1 MKLPELPDL
10 PVRPAL
16 ARITS
21 TLAEHGVAVLV
32 APPGTGKTT
41 LVPLALAAASSGRIV
56 VAEPRRLAARAAAAR
71 MAALLGERVGETVGY
86 AVRGDRKVGART
98 RIEVVTSGL
107 LVRRLQSDPELAGV
121 GTVVLDECH
130 ERHLDADLLLALLLD
145 ARSGLRPDLRVLATS
160 ATVAADRLA
169 QLLGT
174 GQYVVDAVGSGA
186 LAGRGVAGGSPV
198 HGGVVGIGGGGL
210 AGPDAHD
217 AEAELAGVG
226 VAGGTVVGGGG
237 AAGQDAHDAEA
248 EMAGVGVA
256 GGTVVGGGGA
266 AGQDAHDAEAELAGV
281 GVAGGTVVGGG
292 GSDGQDAHDAEAELA
307 GVGVAG
313 GTVVGGGGS
322 DGQDAQGAEADRAD
336 GCSVSAEP
344 VQSGDRARAP
354 VLEVRGRAYP
364 VEVDYV
370 PALPRERIEAQVAR
384 AIRSALAVIDGDVL
398 VFLPGVGEINRTA
411 GLLRDLDGVDVVPL
425 HGRLA
430 GAAQDL
436 ALRPGSRRRVV
447 LSTAVAESSL
457 TVPGVRAVVD
467 SGLSRVSRV
476 DHRRGL
482 SGLATVR
489 VSAAVA
495 EQRAG
500 RAGREAPGHA
510 WRCWPEYEHHTLPA
524 YPEPEI
530 RTAEL
535 TRLAL
540 ELACWGTPD
549 GTGLAWWD
557 APPEGGLA
565 AARTVLRA
573 LGALD
578 EADRITPRGKAMAAL
593 GLHPRLAR
601 ALLDGAARVG
611 AKAAAE
617 MVVLMDD
624 DSLAHTADAA
634 AALRALR
641 TERPPRW
648 TREVQRLTR
657 LVANTSTDNEPDGLP
672 SDSAQF
678 DASSSMGRSDRS
690 GIGSGQ
696 ADASSSMGRSDRSGV
711 GGGQADAS
719 SSMGRSDRSGVGGG
733 QADASSGAGRSDQ
746 SGADRRPTGRT
757 PGVSK
762 SAAGRPGGRDLA
774 VGEDASGSSAT
785 DVAALLIAL
794 AQPERLARRRSSGSS
809 TYLMAGG
816 TAVTLPPGSGPAAA
830 EWLAVAI
837 ADRDPGRAEGRIRL
851 AAIADE
857 ELARE
862 AAPGLVVVADEVR
875 WDGGDVVA
883 RQVERLGAI
892 ILSEKPLRQPDKVL
906 MEQAVRQGLQTEGL
920 SLLRWSDDARSLRQR
935 LDFLHRTLGEPW
947 PAVDDAALL
956 DNLDTW
962 LGPELST
969 ARRRS
974 DLARIDAGAALRRL
988 LPWPT
993 AARLDELAPER
1004 LEVPSGSRV
1013 RLDYSADQ
1021 PILAVKVQEIFG
1033 WTDPPTLADGR
1044 ARILLHLLS
1053 PAQRPVAVTADLASF
1068 WKTGWPQV
1076 RADLRGRYPK
1086 HAWPEDPTT
1095 IPAHR
1100 GTARRATNPRQ

>member
-16 ARITS
+16 DRITA
-21 TLAEHGVAVLV
+21 TLAERGVAVLV

-41 LVPLALAAASSGRIV
+41 LVPLALAAGSAGRIV

-86 AVRGDRKVGART
+86 AVRGDRKIGART

-174 GQYVVDAVGSGA
+174 GET
-186 LAGRGVAGGSPV
+186 
-198 HGGVVGIGGGGL
+198 
-210 AGPDAHD
+210 GP
-217 AEAELAGVG
+217 
-226 VAGGTVVGGGG
+226 
-237 AAGQDAHDAEA
+237 
-248 EMAGVGVA
+248 
-256 GGTVVGGGGA
+256 
-266 AGQDAHDAEAELAGV
+266 
-281 GVAGGTVVGGG
+281 
-292 GSDGQDAHDAEAELA
+292 
-307 GVGVAG
+307 
-313 GTVVGGGGS
+313 
-322 DGQDAQGAEADRAD
+322 
-336 GCSVSAEP
+336 
-344 VQSGDRARAP
+344 GDRRAP
-354 VLEVRGRAYP
+354 VLEVHGRTYP
-364 VEVDYV
+364 VEVDYL

-384 AIRSALAVIDGDVL
+384 ATRTALATVDGDVL

-411 GLLRDLDGVDVVPL
+411 GLLRELDGVDVVPL

-489 VSAAVA
+489 VSAAAA

-510 WRCWPEYEHHTLPA
+510 WRCWPEYEHQTLPA

-578 EADRITPRGKAMAAL
+578 DADHITPRGKAMAEL

-624 DSLAHTADAA
+624 DSLAGTADAA
-634 AALRALR
+634 AALRTLR
-641 TERPPRW
+641 IERPPRW

-657 LVANTSTDNEPDGLP
+657 LITNTSSGDEPGQPVAGGTPADVSRG
-672 SDSAQF
+672 AGRR
-678 DASSSMGRSDRS
+678 AGSSS
-690 GIGSGQ
+690 
-696 ADASSSMGRSDRSGV
+696 
-711 GGGQADAS
+711 GGP
-719 SSMGRSDRSGVGGG
+719 RV
-733 QADASSGAGRSDQ
+733 DASSGGSN
-746 SGADRRPTGRT
+746 SGS
-757 PGVSK
+757 V
-762 SAAGRPGGRDLA
+762 AGRPGDGDESA
-774 VGEDASGSSAT
+774 GSGT

-794 AQPERLARRRSSGSS
+794 AQPERLARRRASGSS

-816 TAVTLPPGSGPAAA
+816 TAVTLPPGSGLAAA
-830 EWLAVAI
+830 EWLAVAV

-851 AAIADE
+851 AAVADE
-857 ELARE
+857 DLARE

-883 RQVERLGAI
+883 RRVERLGAI
-892 ILSEKPLRQPDKVL
+892 ILSEKPLRQPPKAL
-906 MEQAVRQGLQTEGL
+906 MEQAVRQGLQSEGVG
-920 SLLRWSDDARSLRQR
+920 LLRWSDDARSLRHR
-935 LDFLHRTLGEPW
+935 LGFLHRTLGAPW
-947 PAVDDAALL
+947 PAVDDDALL
-956 DNLDTW
+956 ADLDTW

-969 ARRRS
+969 ARRRA
-974 DLARIDAGAALRRL
+974 DLARVDAGTALRRL
-988 LPWPT
+988 LPWPA

-1044 ARILLHLLS
+1044 APILLHLLS

-1068 WKTGWPQV
+1068 WKNGWPQV

-1095 IPAHR
+1095 ISAHR
-1100 GTARRATNPRQ
+1100 GTARRATNRPT

>member
-16 ARITS
+16 ERIAV
-21 TLAEHGVAVLV
+21 TLADRGVAVLV

-41 LVPLALAAASSGRIV
+41 LVPLALAAGSSGRIV

-98 RIEVVTSGL
+98 RVEVVTSGL
-107 LVRRLQSDPELAGV
+107 LVRRLQQDPELGGV

-169 QLLGT
+169 VLLG
-174 GQYVVDAVGSGA
+174 G
-186 LAGRGVAGGSPV
+186 
-198 HGGVVGIGGGGL
+198 
-210 AGPDAHD
+210 
-217 AEAELAGVG
+217 E
-226 VAGGTVVGGGG
+226 
-237 AAGQDAHDAEA
+237 
-248 EMAGVGVA
+248 
-256 GGTVVGGGGA
+256 
-266 AGQDAHDAEAELAGV
+266 
-281 GVAGGTVVGGG
+281 
-292 GSDGQDAHDAEAELA
+292 DG
-307 GVGVAG
+307 
-313 GTVVGGGGS
+313 
-322 DGQDAQGAEADRAD
+322 
-336 GCSVSAEP
+336 EP
-344 VQSGDRARAP
+344 AP
-354 VLEVRGRAYP
+354 VVEVRGRAYP
-364 VEVDYV
+364 VDIGYV
-370 PALPRERIEAQVAR
+370 PSLPRERIEGQVAR
-384 AIRSALAVIDGDVL
+384 ATRGALAETDGDVL

-411 GLLRDLDGVDVVPL
+411 SLLRDLDEVDVVPL

-436 ALRPGSRRRVV
+436 ALTPGARRRVV

-510 WRCWPEYEHHTLPA
+510 WRCWPEYEHQTLPA

-578 EADRITPRGKAMAAL
+578 DSDHITPRGKAMADL

-624 DSLAHTADAA
+624 DSLAPGIDAT
-634 AALRALR
+634 AALRTLR
-641 TERPPRW
+641 SERPPRW

-657 LVANTSTDNEPDGLP
+657 LVANTDDQLARSVEGAQVDP
-672 SDSAQF
+672 SP
-678 DASSSMGRSDRS
+678 GRGHDR
-690 GIGSGQ
+690 
-696 ADASSSMGRSDRSGV
+696 RDRP
-711 GGGQADAS
+711 
-719 SSMGRSDRSGVGGG
+719 
-733 QADASSGAGRSDQ
+733 GAGNE
-746 SGADRRPTGRT
+746 SGGYE
-757 PGVSK
+757 G
-762 SAAGRPGGRDLA
+762 
-774 VGEDASGSSAT
+774 

-816 TAVTLPPGSGPAAA
+816 TAVTLPPGSGLAAA

-875 WDGGDVVA
+875 WDDGDVVA
-883 RQVERLGAI
+883 RRVERLGAI
-892 ILSEKPLRQPDKVL
+892 ILSEKALRHPDKAL
-906 MEQAVRQGLQTEGL
+906 MEQAVRQGLRAEGL
-920 SLLRWSDDARSLRQR
+920 DLLRWSDDARSLRQR

-956 DNLDTW
+956 ADLDPW

-974 DLARIDAGAALRRL
+974 DLARIDAGTALRRL

-1021 PILAVKVQEIFG
+1021 PVLAVKVQEIFG

-1044 ARILLHLLS
+1044 APILLHLLS

-1068 WKTGWPQV
+1068 WRNGWPQV

-1095 IPAHR
+1095 ISAHR
-1100 GTARRATNPRQ
+1100 GTARRATHRPN

>member
-16 ARITS
+16 ERITA
-21 TLAEHGVAVLV
+21 TLADRGVAVLV

-86 AVRGDRKVGART
+86 AVRGDRKVGPRT

-174 GQYVVDAVGSGA
+174 GESGRE
-186 LAGRGVAGGSPV
+186 AGQGVAGG
-198 HGGVVGIGGGGL
+198 
-210 AGPDAHD
+210 
-217 AEAELAGVG
+217 
-226 VAGGTVVGGGG
+226 VGGG
-237 AAGQDAHDAEA
+237 ASAGQDVLGVEA
-248 EMAGVGVA
+248 GRV
-256 GGTVVGGGGA
+256 
-266 AGQDAHDAEAELAGV
+266 D
-281 GVAGGTVVGGG
+281 
-292 GSDGQDAHDAEAELA
+292 GSSA
-307 GVGVAG
+307 
-313 GTVVGGGGS
+313 
-322 DGQDAQGAEADRAD
+322 
-336 GCSVSAEP
+336 SAER
-344 VQSGDRARAP
+344 VQAVDRSRAP
-354 VLEVRGRAYP
+354 VLEVRGRTYP

-370 PALPRERIEAQVAR
+370 SALPRERIEAQVAR
-384 AIRSALAVIDGDVL
+384 ATRTALATIDGDVL

-495 EQRAG
+495 EQRTG

-510 WRCWPEYEHHTLPA
+510 WRCWPEYEHQTLPA

-557 APPEGGLA
+557 APPAGGLA

-573 LGALD
+573 LGAID
-578 EADRITPRGKAMAAL
+578 DSGHITERGRAMATL

-624 DSLAHTADAA
+624 DSLAPGVDAT
-634 AALRALR
+634 AALRTLR
-641 TERPPRW
+641 SERPPRW
-648 TREVQRLTR
+648 SREVQRLTR
-657 LVANTSTDNEPDGLP
+657 LVASTSTDD
-672 SDSAQF
+672 
-678 DASSSMGRSDRS
+678 
-690 GIGSGQ
+690 Q
-696 ADASSSMGRSDRSGV
+696 ADRGDGPHVGGAQAGASPGAGRPDSLERPGV
-711 GGGQADAS
+711 GGSLGDIS
-719 SSMGRSDRSGVGGG
+719 SSPSR
-733 QADASSGAGRSDQ
+733 
-746 SGADRRPTGRT
+746 
-757 PGVSK
+757 
-762 SAAGRPGGRDLA
+762 SAAGSPGGRDR
-774 VGEDASGSSAT
+774 VTGGEARPGT

-816 TAVTLPPGSGPAAA
+816 TAVTLPPGSGLAAA
-830 EWLAVAI
+830 EWLAVAV

-857 ELARE
+857 DLARE

-883 RQVERLGAI
+883 RRVERLGAI
-892 ILSEKPLRQPDKVL
+892 VLSEKPLRHPGNAL
-906 MEQAVRQGLQTEGL
+906 LEQAVRQGLRDEGL
-920 SLLRWSDDARSLRQR
+920 DLLRWNDDARGLRQR

-947 PAVDDAALL
+947 PAVDDDALL
-956 DNLDTW
+956 ADLDRW

-974 DLARIDAGAALRRL
+974 DLARIDAGTALRRL
-988 LPWPT
+988 LPWPGAT
-993 AARLDELAPER
+993 RLDELAPER

-1013 RLDYSADQ
+1013 RLDYAADQ
-1021 PILAVKVQEIFG
+1021 PVLAVKVQEIFG

-1044 ARILLHLLS
+1044 AQILLHLLS

-1100 GTARRATNPRQ
+1100 GTARRATNRRATNRPN